1 MGHPRGIRSHK
12 LRRHDGGNALKSQDH
27 CKELRALPLKPMEC
41 GIFSIPSNTLRPIRH
56 GLKGCGGRES
66 LAAWG
71 FPWYGVDMEHTPFEL
86 TPEQKGMLA
95 SLSHETGKPIP
106 LLLTEALEELQERE
120 RSGHAHGE
128 TNGHETEAPAPQE
141 AYKPIWERIRETFG
155 NLSEEDL
162 DSLPVDGAAQVDHYA
177 YGLPKR

>member
-1 MGHPRGIRSHK
+1 MELPTSESQVLILKELHRADTVAYFRTDVNNLLARFDPRGFRSHK

-27 CKELRALPLKPMEC
+27 CEELRALPLKPMAC

-106 LLLTEALEELQERE
+106 LLLTEA
-120 RSGHAHGE
+120 
-128 TNGHETEAPAPQE
+128 PAPQE
-141 AYKPIWERIRETFG
+141 AYK
-155 NLSEEDL
+155 
-162 DSLPVDGAAQVDHYA
+162 
-177 YGLPKR
+177 

>member
-1 MGHPRGIRSHK
+1 
-12 LRRHDGGNALKSQDH
+12 
-27 CKELRALPLKPMEC
+27 MEQ
-41 GIFSIPSNTLRPIRH
+41 
-56 GLKGCGGRES
+56 
-66 LAAWG
+66 
-71 FPWYGVDMEHTPFEL
+71 TPFEL

-106 LLLTEALEELQERE
+106 MLLTEALEELQERE
-120 RSGHAHGE
+120 RSDHAHGE
-128 TNGHETEAPAPQE
+128 TNGHETEASAPQE